1 MKLPNASALFFAFFS
16 MFHASAADLQFYVGT
31 YTRPNGSK
39 GIYHFRMDPTTG
51 ALTGGELA
59 AESKSPSFLA
69 LHPNKK
75 FLYAVNEVDGSG
87 GVSAFAIEGDG
98 KLRPLNEQPS
108 RGAGACHLSVDAAG
122 KTVFV
127 ANYGAGNIAALPI
140 KPDGSL
146 APATGFVQHRG
157 SSVNPQRQKEPHAHS
172 IYPSSD
178 GKLVYACDLGTDK
191 VYIYRFNPG
200 TGELTPHDPA
210 FATVPPGSGPRH
222 LAFLPGFAYVIN
234 EMGNTVTV
242 FQHDAA
248 AGKLTSIQSIGTL
261 PKDFTD
267 ESTTAEIFAHPSGK
281 FVYGSNR
288 GHDSIAVFRVDAGS
302 GKLALVENEATQ
314 GKSPRNFAISP
325 DGRWLIAANQDSNNL
340 VVFKIDEST
349 GALTPANQ
357 SVPLGAPVCVT
368 FVP

>member
-1 MKLPNASALFFAFFS
+1 MKFANTIVAFLFLG
-16 MFHASAADLQFYVGT
+16 MLHASAADFEFYVGT

-39 GIYHFRMDPTTG
+39 GIYHFRLNPGNG
-51 ALTGGELA
+51 ALSGGELA

-87 GVSAFAIEGDG
+87 GVSAFAIEADG
-98 KLRPLNEQPS
+98 KLRRLNEQPS

-140 KPDGSL
+140 QADGSL
-146 APATGFVQHRG
+146 APATGFVQHHG

-172 IYPSSD
+172 IYPSND

-191 VYIYRFNPG
+191 IYIYRFDSK
-200 TGELTPHDPA
+200 TGELTAHDPA
-210 FATVPPGSGPRH
+210 SASVPPGSGPRH

-234 EMGNTVTV
+234 EMGNTVSV

-248 AGKLTSIQSIGTL
+248 AGKLTSLQTISTL
-261 PKDFTD
+261 PAGFSGD
-267 ESTTAEIFAHPSGK
+267 STTAEIFAHPNGK
-281 FVYGSNR
+281 FIYGSNR
-288 GHDSIAVFRVDAGS
+288 GHDSIAVFRIDPGS
-302 GKLALVENEATQ
+302 GKLALVEHEATQ

-325 DGRWLIAANQDSNNL
+325 DGRWLIAANQQTNNL
-340 VVFKIDEST
+340 VVFKVDESS

-357 SVPLGAPVCVT
+357 SAPLGAPVCVT

>member
-1 MKLPNASALFFAFFS
+1 MKLRNTILLCLFLC
-16 MFHASAADLQFYVGT
+16 MLHVSAADIQFYVGT

-39 GIYHFRMDPTTG
+39 GIYHFRLDGNTG
-51 ALTGGELA
+51 AISGGELA

-69 LHPNKK
+69 LHPTKK

-87 GVSAFAIEGDG
+87 GVSAFAIEAGG
-98 KLRPLNEQPS
+98 KLRPLNQQPS

-146 APATGFVQHRG
+146 APATGFVQHHG
-157 SSVNPQRQKEPHAHS
+157 SSADPQRQKEPHAHS
-172 IYPSSD
+172 IYPGSD
-178 GKLVYACDLGTDK
+178 GTLVYACDLGTDK
-191 VYIYRFNPG
+191 IYIYRFNSA
-200 TGELTPHDPA
+200 TGELTPHEPA
-210 FATVPPGSGPRH
+210 SASVPAGSGPRH

-234 EMGNTVTV
+234 EMGNTVSV

-248 AGKLTSIQSIGTL
+248 AGKLALIQTIGTL
-261 PKDFTD
+261 PDDFTG
-267 ESTTAEIFAHPSGK
+267 ESTTAEIFAHPNGK

-288 GHDSIAVFRVDAGS
+288 GHDSIAVFRVDASS
-302 GKLALVENEATQ
+302 GKLGLVEHESTQ

-325 DGRWLIAANQDSNNL
+325 DGRWLIAANQQTNNL
-340 VVFKIDEST
+340 VVFKVDESGGT
-349 GALTPANQ
+349 LTPANQ